1 MSDHTAWM
9 PVDIRAAV
17 PDDLDAIAAVDTAA
31 WRQHD
36 APHVPPEVAEA
47 WLARIPYAW
56 RRSFRDG
63 RADFVVRVAAT
74 DGAVIG
80 FVALERARLWALQV
94 DPAFDDRG
102 IAEALFA
109 DARALCGPGL
119 YLHALAANRRA
130 HAFWKRQGLRV
141 AAEMKDVFLDA
152 EIPTCIYTY

>member
-17 PDDLDAIAAVDTAA
+17 PDDLEPIAAVDAAA

-47 WLARIPYAW
+47 WLTRIPYSW
-56 RRSFRDG
+56 RRSFREG

-80 FVALERARLWALQV
+80 FVAMEKARLWSLQV

-102 IAEALFA
+102 IAEALFS
-109 DARALCGPGL
+109 DARELCGPGL
-119 YLHALAANRRA
+119 YLHALAGNPRANK
-130 HAFWKRQGLRV
+130 FWQAQGMRV
-141 AAEMKDVFLDA
+141 VAEVKDVFLDA
-152 EIPTCIYTY
+152 EIPTLIYTF

>member
-17 PDDLDAIAAVDTAA
+17 PDDLDAIASVDAAA
-31 WRQHD
+31 WRQHY
-36 APHVPPEVAEA
+36 APHVPAEVAEA
-47 WLARIPYAW
+47 WLARIPYTW
-56 RRSFRDG
+56 RRSFREG
-63 RADFVVRVAAT
+63 QADFVVRVAAT

-80 FVALERARLWALQV
+80 FVALERARLWSLQV

-109 DARALCGPGL
+109 DARQLCGPGL

-130 HAFWKRQGLRV
+130 AGFWERQGLHV
-141 AAEMKDVFLDA
+141 AAEIKDVFLDA
-152 EIPTCIYTY
+152 EIPTRIYTF